1 MQQIGQQHEKGF
13 GKGGCFV
20 TTIKWGFIG
29 FLGLTAVNIVYR
41 SFYDFFTKFELR
53 GVTFLAIVSGLYYL
67 FVRFTGKN
75 PLFKL
80 FNFKGLFSK
89 VGTVNSNSK
98 GDEYS
103 LNGRVTIEN
112 PFAGIFICG
121 GAGSGKSKSII
132 EPLIKESGNKG
143 YSGVI
148 YDFKYPELGEYV
160 ATAYKN
166 GNVKPYFIDFVDVS
180 KSNRVNPIA
189 PEFMTSMIKAQ
200 ELAFAVMVNL
210 DDSLKSKKGDSFFS
224 QSAVALLTACMWY
237 LRQKFP
243 EYCTLPH
250 AVSMIISPDSKKL
263 IETLA
268 SYSQTAEIISPIL
281 SAHTSGAEK
290 QLAGQLSSAQL
301 PLQKINTPEIFWV
314 LSDADFN
321 LDLNNKANP
330 SILTIGNNPSIQDS
344 LSPVIAL
351 IMTATMKLLNQPNKE
366 KSVFMVDE
374 FPTIYIPNVEQ
385 LPATAR
391 SNKVSTV
398 LACQDISQVV
408 DGYGKEKAD
417 TILSNLGN
425 QFYGRTTNVQT
436 AERVS
441 KIFGKYDKK
450 KVSKSAKTFIT
461 NNRTTTYQEADLVK
475 ATDVFQA
482 QTGSFYTLLSSGNKR
497 LGISAIQMDNNF
509 KKSAITLSKNVTDA
523 DVHDNFDKI
532 KEDIRMIVLA

>member
-1 MQQIGQQHEKGF
+1 MENIKQSHEKKF
-13 GKGGCFV
+13 SKGGCALSV
-20 TTIKWGFIG
+20 LKWL
-29 FLGLTAVNIVYR
+29 FLGFAAFFVYNAL
-41 SFYDFFTKFELR
+41 YDFFTKFELR
-53 GVTFLAIVSGLYYL
+53 GIIFIGIVAGGYYL
-67 FVRFTGKN
+67 YVKYTGKN
-75 PLFKL
+75 PILEKLNFKL
-80 FNFKGLFSK
+80 KGK
-89 VGTVNSNSK
+89 TVKNANQ
-98 GDEYS
+98 EEFS
-103 LNGRVTIEN
+103 LNGKSVIEN

-132 EPLIKESGNKG
+132 EPLIKESGEKG
-143 YSGVI
+143 FSGVV
-148 YDFKYPELGEYV
+148 YDFKYPELGSYV

-166 GNVKPYFIDFVDVS
+166 SDVKPYYIDFVNVA

-189 PEFMTSMIKAQ
+189 PELMTSMIKAQ

-237 LRQKFP
+237 LRQKYP

-250 AVSMIISPDSKKL
+250 AVSMIVHPDSKKL
-263 IETLA
+263 IDTLA
-268 SYSQTAEIISPIL
+268 LYPQTAEIISPIL
-281 SAHTSGAEK
+281 SAHISGAEK

-314 LSDADFN
+314 LSDADF
-321 LDLNNKANP
+321 DLNLNKKDNR
-330 SILTIGNNPSIQDS
+330 SILTIGNNPSLQDS

-351 IMTATMKLLNQPNKE
+351 ILTASMKLLNQPDKA

-374 FPTIYIPNVEQ
+374 FPTVYIPNVEQ

-391 SNKVSTV
+391 SNKVSTI

-450 KVSKSAKTFIT
+450 KVSKSAKTVIT
-461 NNRTTTYQEADLVK
+461 NSRTTTYQETDLVK
-475 ATDVFQA
+475 TTDVFSSN
-482 QTGSFYTLLSSGNKR
+482 TGSFYTLLSSGKKR
-497 LGISAIQMDNNF
+497 LGLSAIQMDETF
-509 KKSAITLSKNVTDA
+509 VKSAITLSKDVTDA

>member
-1 MQQIGQQHEKGF
+1 MRSIGQTHEKS
-13 GKGGCFV
+13 GKGGCF
-20 TTIKWGFIG
+20 
-29 FLGLTAVNIVYR
+29 LTAVKWLVFGWLGIFVIYFVYN
-41 SFYDFFTKFELR
+41 SFYDLFTRFELR
-53 GVTFLAIVSGLYYL
+53 GVIFIGMIAGAYYL
-67 FVRFTGKN
+67 YVRFSGNN
-75 PLFKL
+75 PLFEKL
-80 FNFKGLFSK
+80 NINLGGK
-89 VGTVNSNSK
+89 VIKNSNK
-98 GDEYS
+98 EEFS
-103 LNGRVTIEN
+103 LNGKATIEN

-132 EPLIKESGNKG
+132 EPLIKESGKKG
-143 YSGVI
+143 FSGVI
-148 YDFKYPELGEYV
+148 YDFKYPELGSYV
-160 ATAYKN
+160 ATAYRN
-166 GNVKPYFIDFVDVS
+166 SDVKPYYIDFVNVS
-180 KSNRVNPIA
+180 KSHRVNPLA
-189 PEFMTSMIKAQ
+189 PELMNSMIKAQ

-250 AVSMIISPDSKKL
+250 AVSMIIYHDSKKL
-263 IETLA
+263 IDTLA

-281 SAHTSGAEK
+281 SAHNSGAEK

-314 LSDADFN
+314 LSDADFD
-321 LDLNNKANP
+321 LDLNKKDNK
-330 SILTIGNNPSIQDS
+330 SILTIGNNPSLQDS

-351 IMTATMKLLNQPNKE
+351 ILTASMKLLNQPEKA

-374 FPTIYIPNVEQ
+374 FPTVYIPNVEQ

-391 SNKVSTV
+391 SNKVSTI

-450 KVSKSAKTFIT
+450 KVSKSAKTIIV
-461 NNRTTTYQEADLVK
+461 NNRTTTYQESDLVK
-475 ATDVFQA
+475 TTDVFQA
-482 QTGSFYTLLSSGNKR
+482 NTGSFYTLLSSGKKR
-497 LGISAIQMDNNF
+497 LGVSAIQID
-509 KKSAITLSKNVTDA
+509 KSFVKSEIKIMNNVTES